1 MPSDWADPWMNQ
13 AAVAGRKRWW
23 LGVGMVAALG
33 VGWLLSE
40 LVHGQTS
47 ASPSRIE
54 VDRQVHELLGRR
66 NKQPLSPVDERRL
79 LERLLAL
86 GRLPESIVLVEEQ
99 VEARPKD
106 WRWRL
111 LLSQL
116 ELRNGNTK
124 QAEIQLQKL
133 IQLQPTNVEVLQ
145 AQALLRLQQGRPQEA
160 IATVQEALANDNLT
174 NRVTTG
180 LLLADLQRQSGASN
194 AALST
199 YKKLSKDNPKDARP
213 FMAQALLMKEQGKHG
228 EARQLLATA
237 RLRQSAANAETQAID
252 ALAARWGVVTNQ
264 TSSPSATAATEPLKE
279 SGIPNP

>member
-54 VDRQVHELLGRR
+54 VDRQVRELLGRR

-213 FMAQALLMKEQGKHG
+213 FMAQALLMQEQGKRE
-228 EARQLLATA
+228 EALQLLATA
-237 RLRQSAANAETQAID
+237 RKRQLAANTETQAID

-264 TSSPSATAATEPLKE
+264 TSPPSATAATETLKE
-279 SGIPNP
+279 SELPTP

>member
-1 MPSDWADPWMNQ
+1 
-13 AAVAGRKRWW
+13 
-23 LGVGMVAALG
+23 MVAALG

-54 VDRQVHELLGRR
+54 VDRQVRELLGRR

-116 ELRNGNTK
+116 ELRQGNTK
-124 QAEIQLQKL
+124 RAEIQLQKL

-199 YKKLSKDNPKDARP
+199 YKKLIKDNPKDARP
-213 FMAQALLMKEQGKHG
+213 LMAQALLMQEQGKRE
-228 EARQLLATA
+228 EALQLLATA
-237 RLRQSAANAETQAID
+237 RKRQLAANTETQAID

-264 TSSPSATAATEPLKE
+264 TSPPSATAATETLKE
-279 SGIPNP
+279 SELPTP

>member
-1 MPSDWADPWMNQ
+1 M
-13 AAVAGRKRWW
+13 AGRKRWW

-40 LVHGQTS
+40 LVQGQTS

-54 VDRQVHELLGRR
+54 VDRQVRELLGRR

-174 NRVTTG
+174 NRVPLPEPRVMPG
-180 LLLADLQRQSGASN
+180 
-194 AALST
+194 
-199 YKKLSKDNPKDARP
+199 
-213 FMAQALLMKEQGKHG
+213 
-228 EARQLLATA
+228 
-237 RLRQSAANAETQAID
+237 
-252 ALAARWGVVTNQ
+252 
-264 TSSPSATAATEPLKE
+264 TAAPATEEQQPA
-279 SGIPNP
+279 GTPA